1 MRAESITYEVEL
13 EPDADILG
21 EFEAWLEYHV
31 DEMLALPGFTGAT
44 IHKAENPDSGAALRV
59 VRYELA
65 DRAALERYLEEFAP
79 RMRAEGV
86 TRFGDRFRA
95 SRRIVLEGRDAA
107 LTDARPCPNC
117 SELLWGQ
124 YCASCG
130 QRARARMITFWE
142 LLKDAGDLLASLDSR
157 IWKTLGLLM
166 FRPGRLTLDYL
177 QGKRARFVP
186 PVRLFIAS
194 SIVFFFIATLNTRFE
209 FGPEDAVIIGPGTG
223 VEFGDADRS
232 ERSARREE
240 RLLRAL
246 EEAERRA
253 AEPGASPDAAA
264 AIERTRRALEGL
276 DSEAPEAEASPAPGA
291 DPDTGRG
298 RITAGGDGGISFDRD
313 CNINYS
319 GVPEWLERLVPSERA
334 VEICQ
339 RILADRGQ
347 SFARALLSNV
357 PAMMFLFLPLMG
369 LVMKLAY
376 PLSGRYYAE
385 HLLFLVHYHSF
396 FFLLNIM
403 LIVARWGAE
412 MAAPGTLP
420 MGVLT
425 AAVFIYI
432 PVYLFR
438 AMRVVYGQ
446 GFWAT
451 CFKYIL
457 LGLAYLLALLTTFLG
472 LVLYTAVTL

>member
-1 MRAESITYEVEL
+1 MRAESITYEVAL
-13 EPDADILG
+13 EPDAEILG

-65 DRAALERYLEEFAP
+65 NRAALERYLEEFAP
-79 RMRAEGV
+79 RMRAAGV
-86 TRFGDRFRA
+86 ARFGNRFRA

-209 FGPEDAVIIGPGTG
+209 FGPEDAVVIGPGAG
-223 VEFGDADRS
+223 VELGDADRS
-232 ERSARREE
+232 ERSTRREE
-240 RLLRAL
+240 LLRRAL

-253 AEPGASPDAAA
+253 AEPGAGPEAVA
-264 AIERTRRALEGL
+264 AIERARRALEGL
-276 DSEAPEAEASPAPGA
+276 DSQASDVEGSPQS
-291 DPDTGRG
+291 R
-298 RITAGGDGGISFDRD
+298 AGGPSGSAGGINFDGD
-313 CNINYS
+313 CNVDYS
-319 GVPEWLERLVPSERA
+319 SVPEWLERLLPPERA
-334 VEICQ
+334 VEICE
-339 RILADRGQ
+339 RITADHGR

-396 FFLLNIM
+396 FFLLNII
-403 LIVARWGAE
+403 LVVARWGAE
-412 MAAPGTLP
+412 MAAPGRLP

-446 GFWAT
+446 GFWLT
-451 CFKYIL
+451 CFKYVL
-457 LGLAYLLALLTTFLG
+457 LGLAYLIALLTTFVG

>member
-13 EPDADILG
+13 EPDAEILG

-79 RMRAEGV
+79 RMRAEG
-86 TRFGDRFRA
+86 TARFGNRFRA
-95 SRRIVLEGRDAA
+95 RRRIVLEGRDAA

-124 YCASCG
+124 YCANCG

-166 FRPGRLTLDYL
+166 FRPGRLTLEYL

-194 SIVFFFIATLNTRFE
+194 SIVFFFIASLNTRFE
-209 FGPEDAVIIGPGTG
+209 FGPDDAVLIGPGAG
-223 VEFGDADRS
+223 IELEDAERS
-232 ERSARREE
+232 ERSARRKE
-240 RLLRAL
+240 LVLQAL

-253 AEPGASPDAAA
+253 AEPGADPEARE
-264 AIERTRRALEGL
+264 AIERARRALEGL
-276 DSEAPEAEASPAPGA
+276 DQDAGEADEEGAQAPRARGASG
-291 DPDTGRG
+291 
-298 RITAGGDGGISFDRD
+298 TAGGLGFDRD
-313 CNINYS
+313 CNVDYS
-319 GVPEWLERLVPSERA
+319 AAPDWLVKLVPPERA
-334 VEICQ
+334 VEICE
-339 RILADRGQ
+339 RITADHGR

-369 LVMKLAY
+369 IVMKLAY

-396 FFLLNIM
+396 FFLLNIL

-412 MAAPGTLP
+412 LVAPGTLP
-420 MGVLT
+420 LGLLT
-425 AAVFIYI
+425 AAVFVYI

-451 CFKYIL
+451 SFKYIV
-457 LGLAYLLALLTTFLG
+457 LGLAYLTALLTTFLG

>member
-1 MRAESITYEVEL
+1 MRDGRLTYEVAL
-13 EPDADILG
+13 EPDADVLG

-31 DEMLALPGFTGAT
+31 DEMLELPGFTGAS
-44 IHKAENPDSGAALRV
+44 IHKAEDPESGAALRI

-65 DRAALERYLEEFAP
+65 DRAALEHYLEEFAP
-79 RMRAEGV
+79 RMRAEGIA
-86 TRFGDRFRA
+86 RFGGRFRA

-124 YCASCG
+124 YCANCG
-130 QRARARMITFWE
+130 QRARVRMITFWE

-157 IWKTLGLLM
+157 IWRTLGLML

-194 SIVFFFIATLNTRFE
+194 TLVFFFIATLNTRFE
-209 FGPEDAVIIGPGTG
+209 WGPDSAVVFDSGTDMELEDEASPTRGGAP
-223 VEFGDADRS
+223 
-232 ERSARREE
+232 RELLL
-240 RLLRAL
+240 RLLD
-246 EEAERRA
+246 EAEREA
-253 AEPGASPDAAA
+253 AGPDADPEAAA
-264 AIERTRRALEGL
+264 ALERARRAIEGLDEDGVESGEAGERTRSAAVTT
-276 DSEAPEAEASPAPGA
+276 SS
-291 DPDTGRG
+291 
-298 RITAGGDGGISFDRD
+298 GIKFDND
-313 CNINYS
+313 CNVNYV
-319 GVPEWLERLVPSERA
+319 GVPDWLARLVPQERA

-339 RILADRGQ
+339 SITADHGR

-369 LVMKLAY
+369 LVMKISY

-385 HLLFLVHYHSF
+385 HLLFLVHFHSF
-396 FFLLNIM
+396 FFVLNIA
-403 LIVARWGAE
+403 LILVRWSAE
-412 MAAPGTLP
+412 LVLPGRLP
-420 MGVLT
+420 LEFIT
-425 AAVFIYI
+425 AAAFLYI

-438 AMRVVYGQ
+438 AMRLVYGQ

-451 CFKYIL
+451 AFKYFV
-457 LGLAYLLALLTTFLG
+457 LGIAYVTALVITFLG

>member
-13 EPDADILG
+13 EPDAEILA

-31 DEMLALPGFTGAT
+31 DEMLALPGFSGAT

-79 RMRAEGV
+79 RMRAEGIA
-86 TRFGDRFRA
+86 RFGDRFRA

-124 YCASCG
+124 YCANCG

-194 SIVFFFIATLNTRFE
+194 SIVFFFIASLNARLE
-209 FGPEDAVIIGPGTG
+209 FGPDDAVFIGPGAG
-223 VEFGDADRS
+223 VE
-232 ERSARREE
+232 
-240 RLLRAL
+240 L
-246 EEAERRA
+246 ED
-253 AEPGASPDAAA
+253 AEPS
-264 AIERTRRALEGL
+264 ERRALEGL
-276 DSEAPEAEASPAPGA
+276 DQEQDEGEADAEAAQPPRARGA
-291 DPDTGRG
+291 SG
-298 RITAGGDGGISFDRD
+298 TAGGIGFDRD
-313 CNINYS
+313 CNVDYS
-319 GVPEWLERLVPSERA
+319 AAPDWLEKVVPPERA
-334 VEICQ
+334 VEICE
-339 RILADRGQ
+339 RITADHGR

-369 LVMKLAY
+369 VVMKLAY

-412 MAAPGTLP
+412 LVAPGALP
-420 MGVLT
+420 LGVLT
-425 AAVFIYI
+425 GAVFIYI

-451 CFKYIL
+451 SFKYIV
-457 LGLAYLLALLTTFLG
+457 LGLAYLTAMLTTFIG

>member
-13 EPDADILG
+13 EPDAEILA

-31 DEMLALPGFTGAT
+31 DEMLALPGFSGAT

-79 RMRAEGV
+79 RMRAEGIA
-86 TRFGDRFRA
+86 RFGDRFRA

-124 YCASCG
+124 YCANCG

-194 SIVFFFIATLNTRFE
+194 SIVFFFIASLNARLE
-209 FGPEDAVIIGPGTG
+209 FGPDDAVFIGPGAG
-223 VEFGDADRS
+223 VE
-232 ERSARREE
+232 
-240 RLLRAL
+240 L
-246 EEAERRA
+246 ED
-253 AEPGASPDAAA
+253 AEPS
-264 AIERTRRALEGL
+264 ERRALEGL
-276 DSEAPEAEASPAPGA
+276 DQEQDEGEADAEAAQPPRARGA
-291 DPDTGRG
+291 SG
-298 RITAGGDGGISFDRD
+298 TAGGIGFDRD
-313 CNINYS
+313 CNVDYS
-319 GVPEWLERLVPSERA
+319 AAPDWLEKVVPPERA
-334 VEICQ
+334 VEICE
-339 RILADRGQ
+339 RITADHGR

-369 LVMKLAY
+369 VVMKLAY

-412 MAAPGTLP
+412 LVAPGALP
-420 MGVLT
+420 LGVLT
-425 AAVFIYI
+425 GAVFIYI

-451 CFKYIL
+451 SFKYIV
-457 LGLAYLLALLTTFLG
+457 LGLAYLTALLTTFLG